1 MWESFLF
8 VFFFSLLLLQTL
20 WFFFARSPWNR
31 VILWNSIG
39 TKILLLILVFSLLQG
54 WFFMV
59 DVVLIL
65 MVLNVGGAL
74 IVSRFLTRK

>member
-1 MWESFLF
+1 VWESFLF

>member
-1 MWESFLF
+1 VWESFLF

-31 VILWNSIG
+31 VIFWNSIG

>member
-1 MWESFLF
+1 M
-8 VFFFSLLLLQTL
+8 
-20 WFFFARSPWNR
+20 
-31 VILWNSIG
+31 ILWNSIG